1 MKELVN
7 TNPEPQ
13 KNSTPNSL
21 DEFLKGYTPDTKPV
35 SIPSATPTPQTIS
48 APFVQTIEYYKTG
61 KKAGQPKPNRNKQPA
76 YVPPTTTTNVQPV
89 NNTVNGTLIT
99 GALFI
104 MLIDLVMPALIA
116 FINNQTTKVQIKA
129 STLGLDDK
137 QKKDFEKLADE
148 AVKQLNI
155 QANPMIL
162 LSISMG
168 GIYMMNVFLQ
178 RSLEEER
185 MKLKKPAPNS
195 KPVY

>member
-7 TNPEPQ
+7 TSQAAPV
-13 KNSTPNSL
+13 TPAVNSL
-21 DEFLKGYTPDTKPV
+21 NDFLKDYNPV
-35 SIPSATPTPQTIS
+35 TQPVTIQNGSAPAPQTLS
-48 APFVQTIEYYKTG
+48 APVAQTIEYYKTG
-61 KKAGQPKPNRNKQPA
+61 KKAGQPKPNRAKQPA
-76 YVPPTTTTNVQPV
+76 YTAPAISSPVQQ
-89 NNTVNGTLIT
+89 TSSVNGTLIT

-129 STLGLDDK
+129 SMLGLDDK

-178 RSLEEER
+178 RSLEEQK
-185 MKLKKPAPNS
+185 MKAAKPAPNV

>member
-7 TNPEPQ
+7 TSVQ
-13 KNSTPNSL
+13 STPAPSVNSL
-21 DEFLKGYTPDTKPV
+21 NDFLKDYNPV
-35 SIPSATPTPQTIS
+35 TQPVTIQTGSAPTPQTVS
-48 APFVQTIEYYKTG
+48 APVVQTIEYYKTG
-61 KKAGQPKPNRNKQPA
+61 KKAGQPKPNRAKPA
-76 YVPPTTTTNVQPV
+76 YTAPVISSPVQQSSS
-89 NNTVNGTLIT
+89 VNGTLIT

-129 STLGLDDK
+129 SMLGLDDK

-178 RSLEEER
+178 RSLEEQK
-185 MKLKKPAPNS
+185 MKLSKPAAPV
-195 KPVY
+195 KPTY

>member
-1 MKELVN
+1 
-7 TNPEPQ
+7 
-13 KNSTPNSL
+13 
-21 DEFLKGYTPDTKPV
+21 
-35 SIPSATPTPQTIS
+35 
-48 APFVQTIEYYKTG
+48 
-61 KKAGQPKPNRNKQPA
+61 
-76 YVPPTTTTNVQPV
+76 
-89 NNTVNGTLIT
+89 
-99 GALFI
+99 

-129 STLGLDDK
+129 SMLGLDDK

-178 RSLEEER
+178 RSLEEQK
-185 MKLKKPAPNS
+185 MKLSKPAAPV
-195 KPVY
+195 KPTY